1 MARRIILDTGTIIA
15 IERGSIDVD
24 AVLGADD
31 AAIASVTAMELLVGV
46 ERANEARK
54 QARSVRVEAVLASL
68 PIEDYTIGVARIH
81 ARLAVQAM
89 STGKQRSAYDLMIA
103 ATAAA
108 TNRILLTTDAK
119 AEFNQLAG
127 VRSELISIPEL
138 PSRVRP
144 PA

>member
-15 IERGSIDVD
+15 IERGKLDVD
-24 AVLGADD
+24 TVLGADD

-46 ERANEARK
+46 ERADEAHK

-68 PIEDYTIGVARIH
+68 PIEDYTVAVARIH

-89 STGKQRSAYDLMIA
+89 STGKQRSAYGLMIA

-119 AEFNQLAG
+119 AEFNLLGG
-127 VRSELISIPEL
+127 VRSEVISL
-138 PSRVRP
+138 Q
-144 PA
+144 

>member
-1 MARRIILDTGTIIA
+1 MARRIILDTGIIIA
-15 IERGSIDVD
+15 IERGRLNVD
-24 AVLGADD
+24 AALGADD

-46 ERANEARK
+46 ERADDAHR
-54 QARSVRVEAVLASL
+54 QARSVRVEAILASL
-68 PIEDYTIGVARIH
+68 PIEDYTTAVARIH

-89 STGKQRSAYDLMIA
+89 SLGKSRSAYDMMIA

-127 VRSELISIPEL
+127 VRSEVVSLNS
-138 PSRVRP
+138 
-144 PA
+144 

>member
-1 MARRIILDTGTIIA
+1 MARRIILDTGTLIA
-15 IERGSIDVD
+15 IERGQLDVD

-31 AAIASVTAMELLVGV
+31 AAISSVTAMELLVEA
-46 ERANEARK
+46 ERADEANK

-68 PIEDYTIGVARIH
+68 PIEAYTIAVARIH

-108 TNRILLTTDAK
+108 TSRILLTTDAK

-127 VRSELISIPEL
+127 VRPELIPLS
-138 PSRVRP
+138 
-144 PA
+144 

>member
-1 MARRIILDTGTIIA
+1 MARRIILDTGTVIA
-15 IERGSIDVD
+15 IERGTLDID

-31 AAIASVTAMELLVGV
+31 TAIASVTAMELLVGV
-46 ERANEARK
+46 ERASEAHK

-68 PIEDYTIGVARIH
+68 PIEDYTIAVARIH

-108 TNRILLTTDAK
+108 TSRILLTTDAK
-119 AEFNQLAG
+119 AEFNQLAC
-127 VRSELISIPEL
+127 VRSEVL
-138 PSRVRP
+138 PVP
-144 PA
+144 